1 MNKPTNTTW
10 PLLSYLLVFF
20 CLIYLLTESS
30 LLRALPQEE
39 DEAHRSGNE
48 SIRNRNNVMAS
59 LLEQQVGRKQAVGS
73 ELRYCNTGDATGA
86 EGPIFEGSDEWVL
99 HHLLFNIRHGDRS
112 SIHNIPGAQSLS
124 AQVNSKENKYLDHR
138 ALKYLPFLR
147 FFVLKSIDES
157 LPNMSIKNSE
167 GDTLPDAL
175 SLSQVFTQSDS
186 DIPPGIL
193 TTRGF
198 MQHILLGKHL
208 SKAYRFYLET
218 LTAPDDLYIRS
229 TNYRRTI
236 LSVVALMVYLSI
248 VYFVTISSLLIL
260 VYMYSYA

>member
-1 MNKPTNTTW
+1 
-10 PLLSYLLVFF
+10 
-20 CLIYLLTESS
+20 
-30 LLRALPQEE
+30 
-39 DEAHRSGNE
+39 
-48 SIRNRNNVMAS
+48 
-59 LLEQQVGRKQAVGS
+59 
-73 ELRYCNTGDATGA
+73 
-86 EGPIFEGSDEWVL
+86 
-99 HHLLFNIRHGDRS
+99 
-112 SIHNIPGAQSLS
+112 
-124 AQVNSKENKYLDHR
+124 
-138 ALKYLPFLR
+138 
-147 FFVLKSIDES
+147 
-157 LPNMSIKNSE
+157 MSIKNSE

-208 SKAYRFYLET
+208 SKSDRFDLET

-260 VYMYSYA
+260 VYMCSYA